1 MPVSKRPRDGA
12 EPAEPSLSSKLSA
25 EELAAIL
32 AQGEDVPSLNA
43 EGVKRLILS
52 LERAVTANAALRAK
66 HPTEPLKYL
75 DSEVRLSEALKALQ
89 GLAAAPE
96 HYPALPR
103 SGALATL
110 LGLLGHE
117 NTDIAVGVFEAL
129 GELLG
134 GDDEEGAA
142 EAAAGQLVDALG
154 ADGGLEQVLQGVAR
168 LGAAVRAVE
177 AVGGGGGGEMSAVET
192 DNMARDAEGLLA
204 ALSLA
209 GRAVALRPALAKEV
223 LRALPTA
230 RGTPLLLDTLFA
242 QLQPGA
248 FSEVKG
254 AAAELVCD
262 VLAMGGLEAAR
273 AVGGG
278 AHTFPRRAQAL
289 SGTECLLEALAP
301 YRKRGP
307 EGVEEK
313 EFVSNLFDALCTCLV
328 RGLCRAQSDT
338 RATCERNAS
347 ALPLTPPTRTHTH
360 ILTPPAAK

>member
-1 MPVSKRPRDGA
+1 MNPC
-12 EPAEPSLSSKLSA
+12 
-25 EELAAIL
+25 
-32 AQGEDVPSLNA
+32 
-43 EGVKRLILS
+43 
-52 LERAVTANAALRAK
+52 
-66 HPTEPLKYL
+66 
-75 DSEVRLSEALKALQ
+75 SEAPPYSGRHCCQ
-89 GLAAAPE
+89 CST
-96 HYPALPR
+96 PR
-103 SGALATL
+103 SPQAA
-110 LGLLGHE
+110 
-117 NTDIAVGVFEAL
+117 AL

-278 AHTFPRRAQAL
+278 AHTFPRR
-289 SGTECLLEALAP
+289 
-301 YRKRGP
+301 
-307 EGVEEK
+307 V
-313 EFVSNLFDALCTCLV
+313 
-328 RGLCRAQSDT
+328 
-338 RATCERNAS
+338 AS
-347 ALPLTPPTRTHTH
+347 QPTDLPLRYRFRSRHKLHSGCIIPRFSIVHRPH
-360 ILTPPAAK
+360 A